1 MALYPTSI
9 LFDELDPYLNVDV
22 GHVVGRDEP
31 ADDDGVAER
40 SPRVRDHLQPL
51 VRPHLQV

>member
-9 LFDELDPYLNVDV
+9 LFDELDPYLNVNV

-31 ADDDGVAER
+31 AHDDRVAER
-40 SPRVRDHLQPL
+40 RPGVRDHLKPL
-51 VRPHLQV
+51 VRPHL